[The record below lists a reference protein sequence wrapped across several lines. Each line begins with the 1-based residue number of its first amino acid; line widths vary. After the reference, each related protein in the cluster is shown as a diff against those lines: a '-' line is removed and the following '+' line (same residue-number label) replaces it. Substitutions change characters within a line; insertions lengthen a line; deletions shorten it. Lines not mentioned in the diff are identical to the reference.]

1 MALKCCRLSLASEN
15 LKTHKLPRCNQ
26 RNSQGGRAN
35 KNTSENTHA
44 GPSKKKYLPRKKK
57 STGPSKKTYSAFK
70 KKNHTPR
77 VGGAPI
83 QGPRKKLTTRD
94 AHTRPVRARLLEH
107 SCLLRAHSRRRRLG
121 HSLRYYSYFYFY

>member
-44 GPSKKKYLPRKKK
+44 GPSKKNICPGKKNPQDPRKKHIL
-57 STGPSKKTYSAFK
+57 PSKKKITLHAWEGLQFRALE
-70 KKNHTPR
+70 KN
-77 VGGAPI
+77 
-83 QGPRKKLTTRD
+83 
-94 AHTRPVRARLLEH
+94 
-107 SCLLRAHSRRRRLG
+107 
-121 HSLRYYSYFYFY
+121 